1 MSSRRAFIEG
11 LGAAWLAASSQ
22 AIAAAAAHAHA
33 SMAGAAGPPPVFET
47 LTASEA
53 RDIEA
58 ITSCIV
64 PSGDDGPGAREAGVV
79 YFIDRAL
86 GSFFASQHATIARD
100 LAALPQPFVAL
111 DAAARDTQMHAM
123 EGQPLFESLRL
134 LTILGLFASPSY
146 GGNRDALGWQLIG
159 FEDVHAFQPPFGHYD
174 RDYPGF
180 EAAGR
185 LP

>member
-1 MSSRRAFIEG
+1 MQTRRAFIEG
-11 LGAAWLAASSQ
+11 LGVAWLAASAD

-33 SMAGAAGPPPVFET
+33 SMAGTSGAPPVFAT
-47 LTASEA
+47 LGAADA

-86 GSFFASQHATIARD
+86 GSFFAGQHAAIARD
-100 LAALPQPFVAL
+100 LAALPQRFADL
-111 DAAARDTQMHAM
+111 DEAARDAQMHAL

-134 LTILGLFASPSY
+134 LTILGLFASPAY
-146 GGNRDALGWQLIG
+146 GGNRDTLGWQLMG
-159 FEDVHAFQPPFGHYD
+159 FEDLHAFQPPFGHYD

>member
-1 MSSRRAFIEG
+1 MRTRRGFMEG
-11 LGAAWLAASSQ
+11 LGAAWLAASAD

-33 SMAGAAGPPPVFET
+33 SMATAAGPPPVFET
-47 LTASEA
+47 LSAAQA

-79 YFIDRAL
+79 FFIDRAL
-86 GSFFASQHATIARD
+86 GSFFASQRDTITSA
-100 LAALPQPFVAL
+100 LAALPQRFADLDEPAQIAAL
-111 DAAARDTQMHAM
+111 SAM

-134 LTILGLFASPSY
+134 LTILGMFASPSY
-146 GGNRDALGWQLIG
+146 GGNRGALGWQLIG
-159 FEDVHAFQPPFGHYD
+159 FEDVHAFQPPFGYYD

-180 EAAGR
+180 EPAGK
-185 LP
+185 PS

>member
-1 MSSRRAFIEG
+1 MEG
-11 LGAAWLAASSQ
+11 LGAAWLTASSD

-33 SMAGAAGPPPVFET
+33 SLATAAGPPPVFET
-47 LTASEA
+47 LSAIEA

-79 YFIDRAL
+79 FFVDRAL
-86 GSFFASQHATIARD
+86 GSFFAGQHATITRE
-100 LAALPQPFVAL
+100 LAALPHRFADLDEPAQIAAL
-111 DAAARDTQMHAM
+111 RAM

-134 LTILGLFASPSY
+134 LTILGMFASPSY

-159 FEDVHAFQPPFGHYD
+159 FEDVHAFQPPFGYYD

-180 EAAGR
+180 EPAGK
-185 LP
+185 LA